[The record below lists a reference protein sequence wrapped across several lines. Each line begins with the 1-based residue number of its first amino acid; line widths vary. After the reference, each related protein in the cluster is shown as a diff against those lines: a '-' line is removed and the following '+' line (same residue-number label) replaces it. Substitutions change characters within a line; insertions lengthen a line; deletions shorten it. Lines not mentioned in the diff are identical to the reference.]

1 VSETIPAALDDFRRR
16 LDAFVDSF
24 SHPRERR
31 IAYGNLRHE
40 YSTCQFGREH
50 TTDVAVIYETP
61 GGSTMQVT
69 VTYDHGA
76 AEFSYLD
83 GDSNGKVVT
92 RNSDD
97 PLHMIAEAVRA
108 IPERRL
114 QRLKTQVEGWY
125 GEGKCQR
132 EMFAEMNKLLQSN
145 FLGGSITQRE
155 LKLGIKH
162 AIHLRR
168 TSEPADTD

>member
-1 VSETIPAALDDFRRR
+1 MPRTAPAVLDDFQRR
-16 LDAFVDSF
+16 LDAFVGSF
-24 SHPRERR
+24 AHPRERR

-40 YSTCQFGREH
+40 YSNWRFGSEH
-50 TTDVAVIYETP
+50 TTDAAVIYETP
-61 GGSTMQVT
+61 GGSTSQVS
-69 VTYDHGA
+69 VTYDHNTG
-76 AEFSYLD
+76 EFSYLN
-83 GDSNGKVVT
+83 GDLNEKVVT
-92 RNSDD
+92 RDSDD
-97 PLHMIAEAVRA
+97 PLHMIAEVVRA

-114 QRLKTQVEGWY
+114 ERLKMQVEGWY

-162 AIHLRR
+162 AIDLRR
-168 TSEPADTD
+168 ASEPCDPN